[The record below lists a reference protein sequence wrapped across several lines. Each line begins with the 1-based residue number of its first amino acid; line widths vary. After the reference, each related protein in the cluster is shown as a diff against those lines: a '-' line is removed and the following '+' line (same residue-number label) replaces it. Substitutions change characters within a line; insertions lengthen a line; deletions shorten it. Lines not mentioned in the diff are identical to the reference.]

1 MAFTRIKVFCY
12 RREARSLYIASE
24 RRKYVSFFFSSGVV
38 SNFIVFVKEKFC
50 IVQTL
55 GR

>member
-24 RRKYVSFFFSSGVV
+24 RRKYVSFFSSGVV
-38 SNFIVFVKEKFC
+38 CNFIVFVKEKFC